1 MEEFYKEFPGS
12 ERIGIGIAIISKTS
26 NIFVPKYTISKNEKS
41 IKKGYKSIYRR
52 KKDKPL

>member
-12 ERIGIGIAIISKTS
+12 ERIAIGIAIIFKTS
-26 NIFVPKYTISKNEKS
+26 NIFAPKYTISKNEKS